1 MTTATLPEAKR
12 AWLISQV
19 IEELN
24 ELLWKH
30 YEDEF
35 VSFVL
40 EEEDPEYQSILSDLK

>member
-1 MTTATLPEAKR
+1 MTNQNLPEAKR
-12 AWLISQV
+12 AWLIAEM

-24 ELLWKH
+24 ELLWKR

-40 EEEDPEYQSILSDLK
+40 EEEDPDYQSILSDLK

>member
-12 AWLISQV
+12 AWLISQL

-24 ELLWKH
+24 ELLWKR

-40 EEEDPEYQSILSDLK
+40 EEEDPQYQSILSDLK